1 MSLDLEVVIPGT
13 GFQLKSVASASGS
26 LKLALETHTVL
37 EESQVHMLVVSVCH
51 TV

>member
-13 GFQLKSVASASGS
+13 GFQLNSVASASGS
-26 LKLALETHTVL
+26 LKLETRTVL